1 MSTADKQA
9 ALKEATEMLENG
21 VKSVFT
27 SERYIEFLSFMSKF
41 HNYSYNNCIL
51 IMMQNPE
58 ASLVAGFNDWKNK
71 HNRYVKKGEKGIK
84 IIAPAPYKTTVKV
97 PVLDANNQPV
107 MVNGEPL
114 TENKVVQK
122 MSFRVVSVFDV
133 SQTDGEPLPSIAPEL
148 TANVDN
154 FEELFQA
161 ICATTDYTV
170 NFADIPGTAKGF
182 CRYSDKTITIR
193 KGMSEA
199 QIIKTAIHEAAH
211 SRLHKPSERD
221 SNTPL
226 PTRSTKEVEAESV
239 AFLISRY
246 FGVDTSDYSFD
257 YVANWSTDKE
267 IAELKQSLEV
277 IQSEASAMI
286 DIIEEKYAEI
296 MKSKATVIEESIDTV
311 SVDIDDIQKQETE
324 YGVEVKSRQASFV
337 NPNKEPITSQNLAE
351 FISSHK
357 EFIANTPNK
366 HNTIVINAF
375 AGPGAGKTT
384 SCLEICAELKKAGY
398 VAEYVQE
405 YAKELV
411 WEGKLDMLSGST
423 EGQFHIL
430 KEQLCRMDRLYG
442 KVDFIVTDCPVLL
455 PAIYLKEPNP
465 EFEVASKEIFEH
477 FRNFNYFVERD
488 ASSFETKGRIHNLE
502 ESLKIDE
509 TLKSTLSSY
518 GLYYGF
524 YNHSTINKIVTNSIR
539 YRENSFTTA
548 PDKGQPS
555 LSNIDI
561 ASKVREIP
569 IVDYAARMGFTVQ
582 KVGTYYTLKEHDSV
596 RIDPRTNRFFRNSTG
611 DKGSIIDFVMEFEN
625 VDNKT
630 AISQLARYLG
640 TDRPVTTRSQSSKPK
655 EKASELVLPEKSKSM
670 RNIFAYLIQT
680 RKIHPEIVNEWVSKK
695 NLYQD
700 THNNCVFVTY
710 DNKGNPAFVSQRGTN
725 TSKPFKADVPG
736 SNYDI
741 CHFINNGAS
750 KLIVCEGVI
759 DLMSL
764 QTIFKAHGRDLS
776 SYNYLSLNGS
786 TKINAI
792 INALQSSQTDMV
804 VLATDNDT
812 AGRLAR
818 DTLRDLISEYDSG
831 IKVEDYVPPHEK
843 DWNAELV
850 AKVLTEEQK
859 KTSEQPSLADKVS
872 SGQSRASRQVTDK
885 QKATHNKNKNE
896 PNL

>member
-199 QIIKTAIHEAAH
+199 QIIKTGIHEAAH
-211 SRLHKPSERD
+211 SRLHEPSARD

-239 AFLISRY
+239 AFLVSRY
-246 FGVDTSDYSFD
+246 FGIDTSDYSFD

-296 MKSKATVIEESIDTV
+296 IKSKETVIEESMDTL
-311 SVDIDDIQKQETE
+311 SVDIDDIQKQETVMLDTILTQLKIDDIQLSYNSDNLLIATDGE
-324 YGVEVKSRQASFV
+324 NTWQGAEFYRFLSDEAFVFTGENSILGVSDELFATFKEFATKYGVEVKSRQTSFV
-337 NPNKEPITSQNLAE
+337 NPNKEPIT
-351 FISSHK
+351 
-357 EFIANTPNK
+357 
-366 HNTIVINAF
+366 
-375 AGPGAGKTT
+375 
-384 SCLEICAELKKAGY
+384 
-398 VAEYVQE
+398 
-405 YAKELV
+405 
-411 WEGKLDMLSGST
+411 
-423 EGQFHIL
+423 
-430 KEQLCRMDRLYG
+430 
-442 KVDFIVTDCPVLL
+442 
-455 PAIYLKEPNP
+455 
-465 EFEVASKEIFEH
+465 
-477 FRNFNYFVERD
+477 
-488 ASSFETKGRIHNLE
+488 
-502 ESLKIDE
+502 
-509 TLKSTLSSY
+509 
-518 GLYYGF
+518 
-524 YNHSTINKIVTNSIR
+524 
-539 YRENSFTTA
+539 TA
-548 PDKGQPS
+548 PDKEQPS
-555 LSNIDI
+555 LSDIDI

-569 IVDYAARMGFTVQ
+569 IVEYAARMGFTVQ

-640 TDRPVTTRSQSSKPK
+640 TDRPITTHSQSSKPK

-670 RNIFAYLIQT
+670 RNIFAYLIKT
-680 RKIHPEIVNEWVSKK
+680 RKISPEIVNDWVSKK

-710 DNKGNPAFVSQRGTN
+710 DNKGNPAFASQRGTN

-736 SNYDI
+736 SNYDV

-759 DLMSL
+759 DLMSV
-764 QTIFKAHGRDLS
+764 QTILKAHGRDLS

-786 TKINAI
+786 TKVNAI

-818 DTLRDLISEYDSG
+818 DTLRELISEYDSR

-850 AKVLTEEQK
+850 ATVLAEEQK
-859 KTSEQPSLADKVS
+859 KTPEEPSLADKVS
-872 SGQSRASRQVTDK
+872 SGQSRASTQVTDK
-885 QKATHNKNKNE
+885 QQTIPKKNKNE

>member
-1 MSTADKQA
+1 MSTANRQQTT
-9 ALKEATEMLENG
+9 LKEATELLESG

-27 SERYIEFLSFMSKF
+27 SERYLEYLSFISKF

-51 IMMQNPE
+51 IMMQNPQ

-71 HNRYVKKGEKGIK
+71 HNRYVKKDEKGIK
-84 IIAPAPYKTTVKV
+84 IIAPTPFKTTVKG
-97 PVLDANNQPV
+97 PVLDTNNQPV
-107 MVNGEPL
+107 MIDGKPL
-114 TENKVVQK
+114 TEDKVVQK
-122 MSFRVVSVFDV
+122 LSFRVVSVFDV
-133 SQTDGEPLPSIAPEL
+133 SQTDGEPLPSLAPEL
-148 TANVDN
+148 TAQVDN
-154 FEELFQA
+154 FEDLFTA

-170 NFADIPGTAKGF
+170 KFADIPGGAKGY
-182 CRYSDKTITIR
+182 CRYSDRSITIQE
-193 KGMSEA
+193 GMSEA
-199 QIIKTAIHEAAH
+199 QTIKTLIHEVAH
-211 SRLHKPSERD
+211 SRLHEPDKRD
-221 SNTPL
+221 NSTPL
-226 PTRSTKEVEAESV
+226 PTRSSKEVEAESV
-239 AFLISRY
+239 AFIVANKL
-246 FGVDTSDYSFD
+246 GVDTSDYSFD
-257 YVANWSTDKE
+257 YIANWSTDKE
-267 IAELKQSLEV
+267 MSELKQSLEV

-286 DIIEEKYAEI
+286 DTIEKKYAEI
-296 MKSKATVIEESIDTV
+296 LRTKETVIETSFDTP
-311 SVDIDDIQKQETE
+311 S
-324 YGVEVKSRQASFV
+324 VEVSSDMDSGASMSYIDKIEAIRSQIKEKELQLEEVEHQMDEHYKIYGYVYPTTF
-337 NPNKEPITSQNLAE
+337 PAYDRLNKE
-351 FISSHK
+351 
-357 EFIANTPNK
+357 
-366 HNTIVINAF
+366 IN
-375 AGPGAGKTT
+375 
-384 SCLEICAELKKAGY
+384 ELKVRISTL
-398 VAEYVQE
+398 VAS
-405 YAKELV
+405 
-411 WEGKLDMLSGST
+411 D
-423 EGQFHIL
+423 
-430 KEQLCRMDRLYG
+430 KEQ
-442 KVDFIVTDCPVLL
+442 P
-455 PAIYLKEPNP
+455 
-465 EFEVASKEIFEH
+465 
-477 FRNFNYFVERD
+477 
-488 ASSFETKGRIHNLE
+488 SF
-502 ESLKIDE
+502 SD
-509 TLKSTLSSY
+509 
-518 GLYYGF
+518 
-524 YNHSTINKIVTNSIR
+524 
-539 YRENSFTTA
+539 
-548 PDKGQPS
+548 
-555 LSNIDI
+555 IDI

-680 RKIHPEIVNEWVSKK
+680 RKISPEIVNEWVSKK

-725 TSKPFKADVPG
+725 TSKPFKADVSG
-736 SNYDI
+736 SNYDV

-759 DLMSL
+759 DLMSV
-764 QTIFKAHGRDLS
+764 QTILKAHGRDLS

-786 TKINAI
+786 TKVNAI

-804 VLATDNDT
+804 ILATDNDT

-850 AKVLTEEQK
+850 STILAEEQK
-859 KTSEQPSLADKVS
+859 KTPEKTSLSDKIS
-872 SGQSRASRQVTDK
+872 SGQSRASTQVSDIQNHIPK
-885 QKATHNKNKNE
+885 KSKNE